1 MLSRGAFRSMFGC
14 VSKRRW
20 EKVGLNRT
28 QAWQPRFHGKIK
40 LEEGL
45 IAGNHGAGRYSYILL
60 RDPLRVHIAN
70 NSTEYLDFS
79 FNSNSIKGF
88 FSFLMSTLVKHDLV
102 THFKFL
108 LVCKCKPTL
117 GKNWLLVPSFLASG
131 ALKSPDFSPL
141 IFSLKIYRMAAFEW
155 RERLEKLDRHWQSLL
170 SICLGEDLGEDGHF
184 LGVRTNKKDNGKF
197 FLFVNAS
204 FFSGRVCLCLY
215 VCVWVC
221 VEKERERQKVSK
233 KDINHPSS
241 ISFFHHLML

>member
-1 MLSRGAFRSMFGC
+1 MFGC

-88 FSFLMSTLVKHDLV
+88 FSFLISTPVKHDLV

-131 ALKSPDFSPL
+131 ALKSPDLSPL

-184 LGVRTNKKDNGKF
+184 LGQTRRIME
-197 FLFVNAS
+197 S
-204 FFSGRVCLCLY
+204 FFYLLMPASSLG
-215 VCVWVC
+215 VCVCVC
-221 VEKERERQKVSK
+221 MCVCECV
-233 KDINHPSS
+233 
-241 ISFFHHLML
+241 